1 MIKVERSSYTYK
13 QNFQRNK
20 GEYIGTTTNQRVAC
34 RGKRGD
40 STKGRQT
47 STSCELK
54 MCMEPYNLIK
64 SNKNSLLVNSTKPN
78 DKSLVDTNKELQNIK
93 DTSKNLKDK
102 GFNSYSNIFNE
113 KRIRP
118 SCSSNFPVRPPH
130 VKMFDT
136 KWDSGQMGK

>member
-1 MIKVERSSYTYK
+1 MIKVDRSRYTYK
-13 QNFQRNK
+13 QNFERNK
-20 GEYIGTTTNQRVAC
+20 GEYVGTTTNQRVAS

-54 MCMEPYNLIK
+54 MCMEPYMLHK
-64 SNKNSLLVNSTKPN
+64 SNKNSVIVSNTILN
-78 DKSLVDTNKELQNIK
+78 DKSHVDTNKELQNIK

-102 GFNSYSNIFNE
+102 KLNDYSNVTE

-136 KWDSGQMGK
+136 KWDSNQMSK